1 MTNKAR
7 APTERPY
14 VQFSKKMVV
23 LVIESALAISL
34 IGIVLCAI
42 VGAPEDAGVVAII
55 KTYIGFAIVVF
66 AAYSGNSAVEK
77 WLVSKY
83 NKENS

>member
-1 MTNKAR
+1 MQEKVR
-7 APTERPY
+7 SPDGKPY

-23 LVIESALAISL
+23 LVVASALALSIV
-34 IGIVLCAI
+34 GIVLCAI

-55 KTYIGFAIVVF
+55 KTYIGFAIIVF

-77 WLVSKY
+77 WLVNKY
-83 NKENS
+83 NKE

>member
-1 MTNKAR
+1 
-7 APTERPY
+7 
-14 VQFSKKMVV
+14 MVV
-23 LVIESALAISL
+23 LVVASALVISL
-34 IGIVLCAI
+34 FGIILCAL

-77 WLVSKY
+77 WLISKY
-83 NKENS
+83 GKDGQG